1 MPICIT
7 TTIWCMTVTLLA
19 LNADGHINGMRASL
33 TEQEN
38 QMMDNGT
45 FAYSALSSRR
55 KAVLFKDYE
64 ITYSRK
70 VRFDMKFTHTCDRRE
85 IC

>member
-1 MPICIT
+1 M
-7 TTIWCMTVTLLA
+7 
-19 LNADGHINGMRASL
+19 GMRASL

-38 QMMDNGT
+38 HMMDDGT
-45 FAYSALSSRR
+45 FVYGALSSKR
-55 KAVLFKDYE
+55 KAVLFKEYE

-70 VRFDMKFTHTCDRRE
+70 VRFDTKLTHTCDRRE